1 MGSSKSMV
9 ETGFSPPMTNFE
21 AKMGGGTPPIDS
33 GGRPRRPLAPH
44 DAWDGLGGRQKAAPA
59 RFAARLANLTR
70 FGGAK
75 YWSIQYLL

>member
-1 MGSSKSMV
+1 MGSIKSMV

-33 GGRPRRPLAPH
+33 GGRPRRPLTPH
-44 DAWDGLGGRQKAAPA
+44 DAWDGLGGRHKAARD
-59 RFAARLANLTR
+59 RFRPEMPNLTR